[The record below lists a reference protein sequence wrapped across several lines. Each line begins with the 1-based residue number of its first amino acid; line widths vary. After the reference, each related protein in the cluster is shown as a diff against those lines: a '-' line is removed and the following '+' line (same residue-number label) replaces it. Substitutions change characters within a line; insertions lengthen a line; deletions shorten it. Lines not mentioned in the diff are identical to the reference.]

1 MALATRCPQ
10 CGAMFRVVAD
20 QLKLR
25 GGLVRCGQ
33 CRTVFDAIG
42 SLAYVEDGTLP
53 AGKPGEAAPAAGAPA
68 SLPAVASTA
77 APAAAAPSSAA
88 SPPDA
93 AASAAPSA
101 PSSAA
106 ASAPAASTAAGV
118 TAKQSAT
125 PRETASD
132 ATTARAAEQRSA
144 PPQETGN
151 APARESVRIAPQ
163 RPRRAESGTEAR
175 AESRAE
181 SRSEARARRSR
192 DAVDQQRKALG
203 PATTLR
209 IAPGAAPVATVSQV
223 MPAYVDKR
231 ASDEGEQEQFG
242 VPTLL
247 AAGAAATDEEPMLEG
262 IEVIEMPPL
271 PEVPPAPAANEEEPA
286 FIRSTKRRPRRGF
299 SIVFSGGSLLL
310 LLLALAQAAIVF
322 RSELTTRW
330 PQARPAMAKLCDTV
344 GCALGLPTRPDQ
356 LAVIASELQA
366 VAGTDVLEL
375 TAVIRNRASFTQAL
389 PALEVTLSD
398 TQNRALARKV
408 FSPVDYLA
416 AAGEPSSRIDDGLAA
431 GGDLTI
437 RVLFEAR
444 GLRPAGFLVYPFYI

>member
-1 MALATRCPQ
+1 
-10 CGAMFRVVAD
+10 MFRVVAD

-42 SLAYVEDGTLP
+42 SLAYVEDGVLP
-53 AGKPGEAAPAAGAPA
+53 GSRPSAEGAAASPVAPPAAGD
-68 SLPAVASTA
+68 S
-77 APAAAAPSSAA
+77 PAAAQASTTTVAA
-88 SPPDA
+88 TPA
-93 AASAAPSA
+93 AASAAEP
-101 PSSAA
+101 PVRE
-106 ASAPAASTAAGV
+106 ASADTADNSRVADRSPAQNKGSGAARG
-118 TAKQSAT
+118 
-125 PRETASD
+125 
-132 ATTARAAEQRSA
+132 
-144 PPQETGN
+144 
-151 APARESVRIAPQ
+151 SVRIAPPE
-163 RPRRAESGTEAR
+163 RPRQTEPRAP
-175 AESRAE
+175 AE
-181 SRSEARARRSR
+181 RRSR
-192 DAVDQQRKALG
+192 ESQEQQRKALG

-223 MPAYVDKR
+223 MPAYVERRGPPDD
-231 ASDEGEQEQFG
+231 ADQEQLG

-247 AAGAAATDEEPMLEG
+247 AAGAAGPATDPMLAG
-262 IEVIEMPPL
+262 IEVIE
-271 PEVPPAPAANEEEPA
+271 VPPIPDVAMTPPSPDEEEPA
-286 FIRSTKRRPRRGF
+286 FIRSGQPRARRGF

-310 LLLALAQAAIVF
+310 LLLALLQTAIVF
-322 RSELTTRW
+322 RTELTTRW
-330 PQARPAMAKLCDTV
+330 PQTRPMMAGLCDTL
-344 GCALGLPTRPDQ
+344 GCTLGLPTRPEQ

-408 FSPVDYLA
+408 FAPVDYLS
-416 AAGEPSSRIDDGLAA
+416 AAGEPSSRIEEGLAA

-444 GLRPAGFLVYPFYI
+444 GLKPAGFLVYPFYI

>member
-1 MALATRCPQ
+1 MTARA
-10 CGAMFRVVAD
+10 
-20 QLKLR
+20 
-25 GGLVRCGQ
+25 
-33 CRTVFDAIG
+33 
-42 SLAYVEDGTLP
+42 VEP
-53 AGKPGEAAPAAGAPA
+53 SPAAPPPA
-68 SLPAVASTA
+68 
-77 APAAAAPSSAA
+77 
-88 SPPDA
+88 PDA
-93 AASAAPSA
+93 AAVNPPAHEAVR
-101 PSSAA
+101 
-106 ASAPAASTAAGV
+106 ASPHRT
-118 TAKQSAT
+118 
-125 PRETASD
+125 
-132 ATTARAAEQRSA
+132 
-144 PPQETGN
+144 
-151 APARESVRIAPQ
+151 
-163 RPRRAESGTEAR
+163 RRT
-175 AESRAE
+175 ESRTPAE
-181 SRSEARARRSR
+181 RRSR
-192 DAVDQQRKALG
+192 DANDAQRKALG

-223 MPAYVDKR
+223 MPAY
-231 ASDEGEQEQFG
+231 GERRTAEDAEPGQPQLG

-247 AAGAAATDEEPMLEG
+247 AAGAPTTEGDPMLAG

-271 PEVPPAPAANEEEPA
+271 PDVPVEQPSTDEEPA
-286 FIRSTKRRPRRGF
+286 FIRASAPRRRHGF

-310 LLLALAQAAIVF
+310 LLLALAQTAIVF

-330 PQARPAMAKLCDTV
+330 PQARPLMTKVCDAM
-344 GCALGLPTRPDQ
+344 GCTLGLPTRPDQ

-375 TAVIRNRASFTQAL
+375 TAVIRNRAAFAQAL

-416 AAGEPSSRIDDGLAA
+416 AAGEPSSRIEEGLAA